1 MSLTIASQPNQ
12 LLYVAPKI
20 EMKNKNGTKQGVC
33 VCVCVFGRIKGER
46 LTEKDMVF
54 VTVGKVSK
62 RVCTNRFVSTN
73 YG

>member
-33 VCVCVFGRIKGER
+33 VCVCVRKDKGRE
-46 LTEKDMVF
+46 V
-54 VTVGKVSK
+54 
-62 RVCTNRFVSTN
+62 NREGHGVRDC
-73 YG
+73 G